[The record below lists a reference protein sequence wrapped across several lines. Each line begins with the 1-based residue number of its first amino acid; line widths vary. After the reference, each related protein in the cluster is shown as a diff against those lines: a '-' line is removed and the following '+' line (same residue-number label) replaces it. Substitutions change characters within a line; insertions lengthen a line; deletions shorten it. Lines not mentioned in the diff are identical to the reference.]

1 MKTYFGI
8 LIGLVVLFSCQKEKI
23 QIEEEQEGEN
33 TIVEAIYP
41 LTDSIPV
48 NVLKFYIQFSEPM
61 REGDFLNHVYL
72 YDEKG
77 NDLKKRVF

>member
-1 MKTYFGI
+1 MYYFH
-8 LIGLVVLFSCQKEKI
+8 VKKKKI